1 MLLKKYLIKKILYQ
15 AAKKCL
21 IKLKKNARY
30 QVFKKDVLSCL
41 KKYLIKKNLKE
52 LEKGALSRNLN
63 KSPKRCL
70 IKNLH
75 KILYKRPRQES
86 KKSVL
91 SRNLIKNLKTA
102 NKASL
107 SVY

>member
-21 IKLKKNARY
+21 IIKLKKNTRY

-86 KKSVL
+86 KKVSYQGTYL
-91 SRNLIKNLKTA
+91 RI
-102 NKASL
+102 
-107 SVY
+107 